1 MSGED
6 VVRTPGPRP
15 VGRVVAVLAVALAA
29 LAATTL
35 PAGGAGAAGTV
46 EGVCGTDTLVVVFW
60 PRGHVAIP
68 QLGLPRAA
76 SPQLV
81 VLTYAGAGTFQK
93 AFIVASAAGGGGGR
107 LVTGCSR
114 TRDHTAL
121 QVLPARATTQPAA
134 ITCRTRG
141 HTLVQLRKIAG
152 AGVRWELRL
161 IEAPNRLV
169 LRAMLTATAVG
180 SNVMQSFQR
189 CRVGPAPPRT
199 SL

>member
-1 MSGED
+1 
-6 VVRTPGPRP
+6 VRRILVAAA
-15 VGRVVAVLAVALAA
+15 VGVLA

-35 PAGGAGAAGTV
+35 PAGGAPAGHAV
-46 EGVCGTDTLVVVFW
+46 EGICGTDTLLVVFW

-68 QLGLPRAA
+68 QLGFERTAKPRLA
-76 SPQLV
+76 
-81 VLTYAGAGTFQK
+81 VLTYAGPGTFQK
-93 AFIVASAAGGGGGR
+93 AYVVVTVTGGGGGK
-107 LVTGCSR
+107 LVSGCPR
-114 TRDHTAL
+114 ARDHTTV
-121 QVLPARATTQPAA
+121 QTLPARATTQPAA

-141 HTLVQLRKIAG
+141 HTLVQLSKIAG

-169 LRAMLTATAVG
+169 LRGLLTANAIG
-180 SNVMQSFQR
+180 SNVTQNLQR

>member
-1 MSGED
+1 
-6 VVRTPGPRP
+6 VTCALAIA
-15 VGRVVAVLAVALAA
+15 AVCAA
-29 LAATTL
+29 LA
-35 PAGGAGAAGTV
+35 PAAAGAPSGSLV

-76 SPQLV
+76 SPQFV
-81 VLTYAGAGTFQK
+81 VFTYAGAGTFQK

-107 LVTGCSR
+107 LVAGCPR
-114 TRDHTAL
+114 TRDHAAL

-169 LRAMLTATAVG
+169 LRALLTATAAG
-180 SNVMQSFQR
+180 SNVTQSFQR